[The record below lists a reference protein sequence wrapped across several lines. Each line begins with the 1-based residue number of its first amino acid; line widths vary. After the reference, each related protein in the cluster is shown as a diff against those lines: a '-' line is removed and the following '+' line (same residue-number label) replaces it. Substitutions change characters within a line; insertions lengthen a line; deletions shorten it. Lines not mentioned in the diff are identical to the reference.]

1 VPLLTV
7 LNKVDLSGEAPG
19 AEGGRIRLSAKTGAG
34 MDGLRA
40 ALLEVA
46 GWTASTS
53 GETVFLARERHLQ
66 ALARAQG
73 HLAAA
78 AAYADAEHGY
88 GNAQLEL
95 FAEELRL
102 AGSRLSEI
110 TGEVTADDLLGG
122 SFPGSASASKRPAH
136 KAGLVRRHSSAA
148 FGAETYMSSH
158 ASTPRLTLN
167 DLRRLAA
174 TRKLAMLTCYDAAFA
189 ATLDG
194 AGVDIL
200 LIGDSLGMV
209 VQGHDSTLPVTV
221 ADVAY
226 HTACVARG
234 AARPWIVADMP
245 FGSFQ
250 ASPEQAFAGAVTLM
264 QAGSQ
269 MVKIEG
275 GAEMAPTVEFMVR
288 RGVPVCAH
296 VGLTPQH
303 VNVFGGYRVQGRG
316 AGAAEALLASARA
329 LQDAGAA
336 MMVIEAVPEPLA
348 RRVAEELAL
357 ITIASARVSPAAARC
372 SCCTTC
378 SAPASAS
385 GRASSGTSCK
395 AQVRWRRQWA
405 LTSTT
410 CGQVG
415 SRGPSTSMP
424 KRPAADPGMPG
435 DVSGLRRRGAGL
447 L

>member
-1 VPLLTV
+1 
-7 LNKVDLSGEAPG
+7 
-19 AEGGRIRLSAKTGAG
+19 
-34 MDGLRA
+34 
-40 ALLEVA
+40 
-46 GWTASTS
+46 
-53 GETVFLARERHLQ
+53 
-66 ALARAQG
+66 
-73 HLAAA
+73 
-78 AAYADAEHGY
+78 
-88 GNAQLEL
+88 
-95 FAEELRL
+95 
-102 AGSRLSEI
+102 
-110 TGEVTADDLLGG
+110 
-122 SFPGSASASKRPAH
+122 
-136 KAGLVRRHSSAA
+136 
-148 FGAETYMSSH
+148 MSSH

-189 ATLDG
+189 ATLDA

-296 VGLTPQH
+296 IGLTPQH

-348 RRVAEELAL
+348 RRVAEEVAL
-357 ITIASARVSPAAARC
+357 ITIGIGASVAC
-372 SCCTTC
+372 S
-378 SAPASAS
+378 
-385 GRASSGTSCK
+385 
-395 AQVRWRRQWA
+395 
-405 LTSTT
+405 
-410 CGQVG
+410 GQVLVLHDMLG
-415 SRGPSTSMP
+415 AGVG
-424 KRPAADPGMPG
+424 KRPRF
-435 DVSGLRRRGAGL
+435 VRNFLQGAGSL
-447 L
+447 EAAVGAYVDDVRAGRFPGPEHVYAEAAGG

>member
-1 VPLLTV
+1 
-7 LNKVDLSGEAPG
+7 
-19 AEGGRIRLSAKTGAG
+19 
-34 MDGLRA
+34 
-40 ALLEVA
+40 
-46 GWTASTS
+46 
-53 GETVFLARERHLQ
+53 
-66 ALARAQG
+66 
-73 HLAAA
+73 
-78 AAYADAEHGY
+78 
-88 GNAQLEL
+88 
-95 FAEELRL
+95 
-102 AGSRLSEI
+102 
-110 TGEVTADDLLGG
+110 
-122 SFPGSASASKRPAH
+122 
-136 KAGLVRRHSSAA
+136 
-148 FGAETYMSSH
+148 MSSH

-189 ATLDG
+189 ATLDA

-226 HTACVARG
+226 HTACVARA

-296 VGLTPQH
+296 IGLTPQH

-348 RRVAEELAL
+348 RRVAEEVAL
-357 ITIASARVSPAAARC
+357 ITIGIGASVAC
-372 SCCTTC
+372 S
-378 SAPASAS
+378 
-385 GRASSGTSCK
+385 
-395 AQVRWRRQWA
+395 
-405 LTSTT
+405 
-410 CGQVG
+410 GQVLVLHDMLG
-415 SRGPSTSMP
+415 AGVG
-424 KRPAADPGMPG
+424 KRPRF
-435 DVSGLRRRGAGL
+435 VRNFLQGAGSL
-447 L
+447 EAAVGAYIDDVRAGRFPGPEHVYAE

>member
-1 VPLLTV
+1 
-7 LNKVDLSGEAPG
+7 
-19 AEGGRIRLSAKTGAG
+19 
-34 MDGLRA
+34 
-40 ALLEVA
+40 
-46 GWTASTS
+46 
-53 GETVFLARERHLQ
+53 
-66 ALARAQG
+66 
-73 HLAAA
+73 
-78 AAYADAEHGY
+78 
-88 GNAQLEL
+88 
-95 FAEELRL
+95 
-102 AGSRLSEI
+102 
-110 TGEVTADDLLGG
+110 
-122 SFPGSASASKRPAH
+122 
-136 KAGLVRRHSSAA
+136 
-148 FGAETYMSSH
+148 
-158 ASTPRLTLN
+158 
-167 DLRRLAA
+167 
-174 TRKLAMLTCYDAAFA
+174 MLTCYDAAFA
-189 ATLDG
+189 ATLDA

-348 RRVAEELAL
+348 RRVAEEVAL
-357 ITIASARVSPAAARC
+357 ITIGIGASVAC
-372 SCCTTC
+372 S
-378 SAPASAS
+378 
-385 GRASSGTSCK
+385 
-395 AQVRWRRQWA
+395 
-405 LTSTT
+405 
-410 CGQVG
+410 GQVLVLHDMLG
-415 SRGPSTSMP
+415 AGVG
-424 KRPAADPGMPG
+424 KRPRF
-435 DVSGLRRRGAGL
+435 VRNFLQGAGSL
-447 L
+447 EAAVGAYVDDVRAGRFPGPEHVYAEAAGG